1 MRRTLKLT
9 VLYRYCYPHVGY
21 EENDDF
27 SQSAVTASDRGSLQ
41 HYRALKGDKADFH
54 CDAINKSLHPAA
66 VHWKTSTV
74 KRAIPL
80 QTGEGELLL
89 VSPFLRFCC
98 VASFI
103 RQSSKIL
110 KIESNACFIQ
120 TSVWENHFWFFSKD
134 NRLVIKL
141 SSSHYI
147 LMSLETV

>member
-1 MRRTLKLT
+1 M
-9 VLYRYCYPHVGY
+9 
-21 EENDDF
+21 
-27 SQSAVTASDRGSLQ
+27 ASDRGSLH
-41 HYRALKGDKADFH
+41 HYRALKGDKEDFH

-66 VHWKTSTV
+66 VQWKTSTV

-98 VASFI
+98 VALFI

-120 TSVWENHFWFFSKD
+120 TFSVGKSF
-134 NRLVIKL
+134 LVLQQRQSL
-141 SSSHYI
+141 SH
-147 LMSLETV
+147 